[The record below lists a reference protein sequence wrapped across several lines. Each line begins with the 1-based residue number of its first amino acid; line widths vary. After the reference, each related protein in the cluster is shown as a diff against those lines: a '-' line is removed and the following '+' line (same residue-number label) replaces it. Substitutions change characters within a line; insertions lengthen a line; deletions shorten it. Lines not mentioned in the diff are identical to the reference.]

1 MNTVGVDWGM
11 QNQTWPYNDMLKM
24 DSVYFDGEGKKAQ
37 ETSQSQEAI
46 LEVLLKTMILFSV

>member
-1 MNTVGVDWGM
+1 
-11 QNQTWPYNDMLKM
+11 M

-37 ETSQSQEAI
+37 ETSQRQEAI